1 MIKKFLKLFSNHTLL
16 FTLVS
21 ILLGLIIG
29 ALILLAAGYNP
40 LQAYG
45 VMIQGIFGKPKY
57 LSYVIIR
64 STPLI
69 LTGLS
74 IAFAFRT
81 GLFNIG
87 AEGQFIIGS
96 TTAVAVGYFLH
107 LPMILHIPLVIVCAI
122 FAAGFWGG
130 IAGYFKAR
138 FGVNEVIST
147 IMLNW
152 VALYLQNFLIYT
164 PGFQKPG
171 GEVSYSIQPTAS
183 IRFLNEWKLS
193 NEGTQWLI
201 EHPFWRDFFKTPI
214 NWGFLIAIAVA
225 VLLWFILK
233 HTTLGYRLRA
243 VGFNP
248 NAAEY
253 GGINVKKNIVISMTI
268 AGALSGLAG
277 AVQVMGVSHNVS
289 LLATMEGYGFDGI
302 AVSLIG
308 SSTPAGCVLAGLLFG
323 ALKYGGPKMQ
333 PAMGAPSEII
343 NIVIGIIVFF
353 IAIPQ
358 LIRLL
363 LKFTQKKKETVTE
376 TVEIDYVG

>member
-1 MIKKFLKLFSNHTLL
+1 MIKKFLKLFSNNMLM
-16 FTLVS
+16 FTLIS
-21 ILLGLIIG
+21 IFLGLFIGAIILLL
-29 ALILLAAGYNP
+29 AGYNP
-40 LQAYG
+40 LAAYG

-87 AEGQFIIGS
+87 AEGQFIVGS
-96 TTAVAVGYFLH
+96 VIAVAAGYFVH
-107 LPMILHIPLVIVCAI
+107 LPMILHIPFVILCAVV
-122 FAAGFWGG
+122 ASGLWGG
-130 IAGYFKAR
+130 IAGFFKAR

-152 VALYLQNFLIYT
+152 IALYLQNFLIYT

-171 GEVSYSIQPTAS
+171 GETSYSIQPTAS
-183 IRFLNEWKLS
+183 IKFLDQWKRS
-193 NEGTQWLI
+193 DEGVRWLL
-201 EHPFWRDFFKTPI
+201 EHPFWRDLFKTPL
-214 NWGFLIAIAVA
+214 NWGIFIAIAMA
-225 VLLWFILK
+225 VLIWFILK

-243 VGFNP
+243 VGYNFH
-248 NAAEY
+248 AAEY
-253 GGINVKKNIVISMTI
+253 GGINVKKNMVISMII
-268 AGALSGLAG
+268 AGGLSGLAG

-289 LLATMEGYGFDGI
+289 LLAAMEGYGFDGI

-308 SSTPAGCVLAGLLFG
+308 NSTPAGCVAAGLLFG
-323 ALKYGGPKMQ
+323 GLKYGGPKMQ

-343 NIVIGIIVFF
+343 NIVIGVIVFF

-358 LIRLL
+358 LIRLIL
-363 LKFTQKKKETVTE
+363 NFRKNK
-376 TVEIDYVG
+376 G

>member
-1 MIKKFLKLFSNHTLL
+1 MIKKFLKLFSNNTLL
-16 FTLVS
+16 FTLIS
-21 ILLGLIIG
+21 ILLGLFIG
-29 ALILLAAGYNP
+29 GLILLMAGYNP
-40 LQAYG
+40 LQAYW
-45 VMIQGIFGKPKY
+45 VMIQGIFGRPKY

-87 AEGQFIIGS
+87 AEGQFIVGS
-96 TTAVAVGYFLH
+96 VTAVVVGYFIH
-107 LPMILHIPLVIVCAI
+107 LPALLHIPLVILCAVI
-122 FAAGFWGG
+122 VSGFWGG
-130 IAGYFKAR
+130 ITGFFKAR

-152 VALYLQNFLIYT
+152 IALYFQNFLIYI

-171 GEVSYSIQPTAS
+171 GEVSYSIQSTAS
-183 IRFLNEWKLS
+183 IRILDEWKRS
-193 NEGTQWLI
+193 PEGAKWLI
-201 EHPFWRDFFKTPI
+201 EHPFWRDLFKTPI
-214 NWGFLIAIAVA
+214 NWGFLIAIVA
-225 VLLWFILK
+225 AILIWFILK

-243 VGFNP
+243 VGYSP

-253 GGINVKKNIVISMTI
+253 GGINVKKNMVISMTI

-277 AVQVMGVSHNVS
+277 AVHVMGVSHNVS
-289 LLATMEGYGFDGI
+289 LLAAMEGYGFDGI

-308 SSTPAGCVLAGLLFG
+308 NNSPIGCVLSGLLFG
-323 ALKYGGPKMQ
+323 GLEYGGSKLQ

-343 NIVIGIIVFF
+343 HIVIGIIVFF

-358 LIRLL
+358 LIKQILSI
-363 LKFTQKKKETVTE
+363 FKKKKDASTK
-376 TVEIDYVG
+376 VEEV

>member
-1 MIKKFLKLFSNHTLL
+1 MIKKFLKLFSNNVFL
-16 FTLVS
+16 FTVIS
-21 ILLGLIIG
+21 IFLGLFIG
-29 ALILLAAGYNP
+29 AIILLAAGFNP

-45 VMIQGIFGKPKY
+45 VMLQGIFGKPKY

-87 AEGQFIIGS
+87 AEGQYIIGS
-96 TTAVAVGYFLH
+96 TVAVVVGYFIH
-107 LPMILHIPLVIVCAI
+107 LPAILHIPLVIICALI
-122 FAAGFWGG
+122 ASGFWGG
-130 IAGYFKAR
+130 ITGFFKAR

-171 GEVSYSIQPTAS
+171 GEVSYAIQPTAS
-183 IRFLNEWKLS
+183 ITFLDKWKRS
-193 NEGTQWLI
+193 EEGIAWLLD
-201 EHPFWRDFFKTPI
+201 HPFWRDLFKTPI

-225 VLLWFILK
+225 VLVWFILK

-243 VGFNP
+243 VGFNLY
-248 NAAEY
+248 AAEY
-253 GGINVKKNIVISMTI
+253 GGINVKKNMVISMTI

-277 AVQVMGVSHNVS
+277 ALQVMGVSHQIS
-289 LLATMEGYGFDGI
+289 LLAAMEGYGFDGI

-308 SSTPAGCVLAGLLFG
+308 NSTPIGCVFSGLLFG
-323 ALKYGGPKMQ
+323 GLKYGGPKMQ

-358 LIRLL
+358 LIRLIL
-363 LKFTQKKKETVTE
+363 EFGKRKKAEKV
-376 TVEIDYVG
+376 

>member
-1 MIKKFLKLFSNHTLL
+1 MIKKLLKLFANNVFL
-16 FTLVS
+16 FTLISIALGLVIGAV
-21 ILLGLIIG
+21 ILLL
-29 ALILLAAGYNP
+29 AGYNP
-40 LQAYG
+40 IAAYG

-96 TTAVAVGYFLH
+96 TVAVVAGYFVH
-107 LPMILHIPLVIVCAI
+107 LPMILHIPFVILCALI
-122 FAAGFWGG
+122 ASGFYGGLAGF
-130 IAGYFKAR
+130 FKAR

-152 VALYLQNFLIYT
+152 VALYFQNFLIYT

-183 IRFLNEWKLS
+183 IRFLDKWKRS
-193 NEGTQWLI
+193 EEGVKWLI
-201 EHPFWRDFFKTPI
+201 DHPFWRDLFKTPI
-214 NWGFLIAIAVA
+214 NWGIFIAIAIAV
-225 VLLWFILK
+225 LIWFILK
-233 HTTLGYRLRA
+233 HTTLGYKLRA
-243 VGFNP
+243 VGYNFH
-248 NAAEY
+248 AAEY
-253 GGINVKKNIVISMTI
+253 GGINVKKNMIVSMTI

-277 AVQVMGVSHNVS
+277 ALQVMGVSHRVS
-289 LLATMEGYGFDGI
+289 LLAAMEGYGFDGI

-308 SSTPAGCVLAGLLFG
+308 NSTPVGCVFSGLLFG
-323 ALKYGGPKMQ
+323 GLKYGGPKMQ
-333 PAMGAPSEII
+333 PAMGAPSEIV
-343 NIVIGIIVFF
+343 NIVIGVIVFF

-358 LIRLL
+358 LIRLIIG
-363 LKFTQKKKETVTE
+363 FKKNKE
-376 TVEIDYVG
+376 

>member
-1 MIKKFLKLFSNHTLL
+1 MKKKLIDMFSNKILITTLI
-16 FTLVS
+16 S
-21 ILLGLIIG
+21 IFLGLVIG
-29 ALILLAAGYNP
+29 AIILLAAGYNP
-40 LQAYG
+40 IQAYG

-87 AEGQFIIGS
+87 AEGQFIIGA
-96 TTAVAVGYFLH
+96 TTAVAVGYFVH
-107 LPMILHIPLVIVCAI
+107 LPALLHIPFVIISSLIAS
-122 FAAGFWGG
+122 GLYGG
-130 IAGYFKAR
+130 LSGLLKAR

-152 VALYLQNFLIYT
+152 IALYLQNYLIYL

-183 IRFLNEWKLS
+183 IKILDDWKQS
-193 NEGTQWLI
+193 EAGIQWLI
-201 EHPFWRDFFKTPI
+201 EHPFWRDLFKTPM
-214 NWGFLIAIAVA
+214 NWGFIIAVIAA
-225 VLLWFILK
+225 VIVWFILK
-233 HTTLGYRLRA
+233 KTTLGYRLRA
-243 VGFNP
+243 VGFNLH
-248 NAAEY
+248 AAEY
-253 GGINVKKNIVISMTI
+253 GGINVKKNMIISMTI

-277 AVQVMGVSHNVS
+277 AVHVMGVSHNIA
-289 LLATMEGYGFDGI
+289 LLAAMEGYGFDGI
-302 AVSLIG
+302 AVALIG
-308 SSTPAGCVLAGLLFG
+308 NNSPVGCVFSGLLFG

-333 PAMGAPSEII
+333 PSMGAPSEII
-343 NIVIGIIVFF
+343 NIVIGVIVFF

-358 LIRLL
+358 LIRMIIN
-363 LKFTQKKKETVTE
+363 FKKKGK
-376 TVEIDYVG
+376 DA